1 MRRRAARVAP
11 RSPGHGTAGR
21 PTHAKPS
28 HWHRDGAAPLAHRSP
43 GVRVS
48 AMWLKG
54 LITPSPY
61 THPMSAAMFFP
72 LPPAPPQPIYTHPP
86 QADEYIQ
93 RALVEEDVGG
103 REGSAEGDSGRV
115 GEAAGEE
122 GRRLYSRGD
131 FAAAKAKSL
140 DAYLT
145 TKRCWQ
151 VGKFPDVLERL
162 AVRHLEL
169 LHCKPHPP
177 SPPPRLHWCWQVGM
191 FPDVLE
197 RLALRHLEQG
207 DQVSALVAGE
217 FYARKHFPGFA
228 HPFTFNAQLLLS
240 SLRFCLPPSLLPS
253 FPPSLRPSSPYSPL
267 SLFSNAQ
274 SGEANRGEGCGADR
288 SQVALVD
295 PGGVVPGRR
304 SRRAWQH
311 SVVWAAWKQKEVAE
325 LAGYGDSQLEYALE
339 RLTEEGR
346 KEDVNKGKAEAQV
359 ALDQAA
365 FLLDVAAAE
374 GTWDETREQLAG
386 LYREAGLEEMASFV
400 LAGPPTST

>member
-1 MRRRAARVAP
+1 MAFSFDHHCAVLPALRTDHAAFLRDVAAIDPPPLLSALIRVLQAQGEQPVSPADRRGMV
-11 RSPGHGTAGR
+11 
-21 PTHAKPS
+21 
-28 HWHRDGAAPLAHRSP
+28 PLA
-43 GVRVS
+43 V
-48 AMWLKG
+48 
-54 LITPSPY
+54 
-61 THPMSAAMFFP
+61 P
-72 LPPAPPQPIYTHPP
+72 LTRNPATGTVTALLRWPTAPPGMQMPVIRVGEGGGCVLVARS
-86 QADEYIQ
+86 ADEYIQ
-93 RALVEEDVGG
+93 RALVEEDVGA

-122 GRRLYSRGD
+122 GRRLYSPGD

-145 TKRCWQ
+145 TKVC
-151 VGKFPDVLERL
+151 VKPVLCSSAL
-162 AVRHLEL
+162 SPS
-169 LHCKPHPP
+169 LHFQLPHSIFSFVLSLNFHPCVP
-177 SPPPRLHWCWQVGM
+177 SPLHEWCWQVGM

-228 HPFTFNAQLLLS
+228 HPFTFNAQLLL
-240 SLRFCLPPSLLPS
+240 RVG
-253 FPPSLRPSSPYSPL
+253 RPTEARDAARIALKSPWWTL
-267 SLFSNAQ
+267 
-274 SGEANRGEGCGADR
+274 GA
-288 SQVALVD
+288 SYQ
-295 PGGVVPGRR
+295 
-304 SRRAWQH
+304 
-311 SVVWAAWKQKEVAE
+311 EVAE

-374 GTWDETREQLAG
+374 GTWDGTREQLAG
-386 LYREAGLEEMASFV
+386 LYREAGVEEMASFV

>member
-1 MRRRAARVAP
+1 MAAIATDHAAFLRDVAAIDPPPLLSALIRVLQAQGEQPVSPPDRRGMV
-11 RSPGHGTAGR
+11 
-21 PTHAKPS
+21 
-28 HWHRDGAAPLAHRSP
+28 PLAVPLTRNPATGTVTALLRWPTAPP
-43 GVRVS
+43 GRRLRLGCTIGVS

-145 TKRCWQ
+145 TK
-151 VGKFPDVLERL
+151 
-162 AVRHLEL
+162 
-169 LHCKPHPP
+169 
-177 SPPPRLHWCWQVGM
+177 VGM

-228 HPFTFNAQLLLS
+228 HPFTFNAQLLL
-240 SLRFCLPPSLLPS
+240 RVG
-253 FPPSLRPSSPYSPL
+253 RPTEARDAARIALKSPWWTL
-267 SLFSNAQ
+267 
-274 SGEANRGEGCGADR
+274 GA
-288 SQVALVD
+288 SYQ
-295 PGGVVPGRR
+295 
-304 SRRAWQH
+304 
-311 SVVWAAWKQKEVAE
+311 EVAE

>member
-1 MRRRAARVAP
+1 MAFSFDHHCAVLPALRTDHAAFLRDVAAIDPPPLLSALIRVLQAQGEQPVSPADRRGMV
-11 RSPGHGTAGR
+11 
-21 PTHAKPS
+21 
-28 HWHRDGAAPLAHRSP
+28 PLA
-43 GVRVS
+43 V
-48 AMWLKG
+48 
-54 LITPSPY
+54 
-61 THPMSAAMFFP
+61 P
-72 LPPAPPQPIYTHPP
+72 LTRNPATGTVT
-86 QADEYIQ
+86 
-93 RALVEEDVGG
+93 ALVEEDVGA

-122 GRRLYSRGD
+122 GRRLYSPGD

-145 TKRCWQ
+145 TK
-151 VGKFPDVLERL
+151 
-162 AVRHLEL
+162 
-169 LHCKPHPP
+169 
-177 SPPPRLHWCWQVGM
+177 VGM

-228 HPFTFNAQLLLS
+228 HPFTFNAQLLL
-240 SLRFCLPPSLLPS
+240 RVG
-253 FPPSLRPSSPYSPL
+253 RPTEARDAARIALKSPWWTL
-267 SLFSNAQ
+267 
-274 SGEANRGEGCGADR
+274 GA
-288 SQVALVD
+288 SYQ
-295 PGGVVPGRR
+295 
-304 SRRAWQH
+304 
-311 SVVWAAWKQKEVAE
+311 EVAE

-339 RLTEEGR
+339 RLTEDGT

-386 LYREAGLEEMASFV
+386 CKKWAPARME
-400 LAGPPTST
+400 

>member
-1 MRRRAARVAP
+1 MRAP
-11 RSPGHGTAGR
+11 R
-21 PTHAKPS
+21 
-28 HWHRDGAAPLAHRSP
+28 HRDGAAPLAHRSP
-43 GVRVS
+43 GVS
-48 AMWLKG
+48 ALAPMARRAARRRH
-54 LITPSPY
+54 IPPTPSRP
-61 THPMSAAMFFP
+61 
-72 LPPAPPQPIYTHPP
+72 PPQPIYAFPP

-103 REGSAEGDSGRV
+103 QEGSAEGGTGRV

-145 TKRCWQ
+145 TK
-151 VGKFPDVLERL
+151 
-162 AVRHLEL
+162 
-169 LHCKPHPP
+169 
-177 SPPPRLHWCWQVGM
+177 VGM

-197 RLALRHLEQG
+197 RLALRHLEHG
-207 DQVSALVAGE
+207 DQISELDSLCRCFSSAHVCALVTAGVSAGGGGVLCAQALPGLRTSLHVQRTAAAQVIHHSAGSGCQGGYYMGRGSRPDSFFWE
-217 FYARKHFPGFA
+217 R
-228 HPFTFNAQLLLS
+228 LLGS
-240 SLRFCLPPSLLPS
+240 MYESLGKAMLPTHAVTAEAPSPLLPTS
-253 FPPSLRPSSPYSPL
+253 PCPSVSLGPSMCLHPSIAPPFVPVLRVGRPTEARDAARIALKSPWWTL
-267 SLFSNAQ
+267 
-274 SGEANRGEGCGADR
+274 GA
-288 SQVALVD
+288 SYQ
-295 PGGVVPGRR
+295 
-304 SRRAWQH
+304 
-311 SVVWAAWKQKEVAE
+311 EVAE

-359 ALDQAA
+359 ALDHAA

-400 LAGPPTST
+400 LAGPQTET

>member
-145 TKRCWQ
+145 TK
-151 VGKFPDVLERL
+151 
-162 AVRHLEL
+162 
-169 LHCKPHPP
+169 
-177 SPPPRLHWCWQVGM
+177 VGM

-228 HPFTFNAQLLLS
+228 HPFTFNAQLLL
-240 SLRFCLPPSLLPS
+240 RVG
-253 FPPSLRPSSPYSPL
+253 RPTEARDAARIALKSPWWTL
-267 SLFSNAQ
+267 
-274 SGEANRGEGCGADR
+274 GA
-288 SQVALVD
+288 SYQ
-295 PGGVVPGRR
+295 
-304 SRRAWQH
+304 
-311 SVVWAAWKQKEVAE
+311 EVAE

>member
-1 MRRRAARVAP
+1 MAAIATGRIARDIASTATLTSLSNPEINRGPIAASHVPVFKAVALSASSRYSDRWVVATRRGGDDGVRRHGRHGATRRHNCRASVATEDHAAFLRDVAAIDPPPLLDALIRVLQAQGEQP
-11 RSPGHGTAGR
+11 VSPADRRGMV
-21 PTHAKPS
+21 
-28 HWHRDGAAPLAHRSP
+28 PLA
-43 GVRVS
+43 V
-48 AMWLKG
+48 
-54 LITPSPY
+54 
-61 THPMSAAMFFP
+61 P
-72 LPPAPPQPIYTHPP
+72 LSRNPATGTVTALLRWPTAPPGMQMPVIRVGEGGGCVLVARS
-86 QADEYIQ
+86 ADEYIQ

-103 REGSAEGDSGRV
+103 REGSAEGDTGRV

-122 GRRLYSRGD
+122 GRRLYSPGD

-145 TKRCWQ
+145 TK
-151 VGKFPDVLERL
+151 
-162 AVRHLEL
+162 
-169 LHCKPHPP
+169 
-177 SPPPRLHWCWQVGM
+177 VGM

-228 HPFTFNAQLLLS
+228 HPFTFNAQLLL
-240 SLRFCLPPSLLPS
+240 RVG
-253 FPPSLRPSSPYSPL
+253 RPTEARDAARIALKSPWWTL
-267 SLFSNAQ
+267 
-274 SGEANRGEGCGADR
+274 GA
-288 SQVALVD
+288 SYQ
-295 PGGVVPGRR
+295 
-304 SRRAWQH
+304 
-311 SVVWAAWKQKEVAE
+311 EVAE